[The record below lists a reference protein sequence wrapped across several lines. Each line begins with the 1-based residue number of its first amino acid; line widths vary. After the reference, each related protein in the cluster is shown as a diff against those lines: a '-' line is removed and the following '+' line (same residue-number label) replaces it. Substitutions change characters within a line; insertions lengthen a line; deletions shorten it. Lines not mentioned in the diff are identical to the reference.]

1 MSSKPRDREKGE
13 KGEKRE
19 KKSRDRKPKE
29 PSLFADPDNYDSTVP
44 PSLDQMVLVVH
55 VPGAFAKSYTR
66 GRQLGQGAFAHVF
79 AGTHLTSRSNKEY
92 AVKKIDRSKMV
103 WGEHDILEDEINNL
117 TIVREGPNIVQL
129 YEVYEERDYI
139 FLIME
144 LMNGGELFD
153 RILDKRTFTEREA
166 RECCRCLLKGLD
178 YMHDNRVAHRDLKP
192 ENLLLAAGSDTGVKL
207 ADFGF
212 AKKVMGQNG
221 CRTLCGT
228 PGYLAPEILERWPA
242 YDTICDMWSVGVI
255 LFLLLGGYLP
265 FEDEDEDKVFERTRN
280 GQYEFHPT
288 YWKKVSTG
296 AKDLVTK
303 LLTVNPKK
311 RYSAKES
318 LDHEWIMLQDTTEID
333 QNELNIDKLK
343 ASVNAGKKMMKA
355 DAHGDP
361 TADRMKELNDNFAGY
376 LERQVD
382 PGTRIKQDGAPPR
395 KPVRRFEEDS
405 KTGKKFDEF
414 YDVGDM
420 LGEGG
425 YASVFRC
432 VHKRTKDIL
441 AVKDI
446 FTGDLQESSKS
457 SLQDEIAALK
467 LLRGGPHIIRLL
479 DVFEEAQHTFM
490 IMEECKGGDLL
501 TRVTDKEV
509 YTEREARKTCKI
521 LFEAMDYIHK
531 KKIAHRD
538 IKPENVLMVEAHD
551 DTSIKI
557 ADFGFAKR
565 VPKPNCLRTLCGT
578 AQYVAPE
585 VLDLESEGYDS
596 RADMWSVGVVIY
608 ILLGG
613 YAPFEGP
620 VHELA
625 RVITKGDYEF
635 HDKYWCDISDDAT
648 NMISN
653 LLQIDPE
660 RRLSA
665 EEALQCPWMIIEE
678 ETLTIKDLS
687 GAQAVLQERQKFT
700 EPGTNQVAALTNK
713 FESLDFSF
721 TQGLGTTEQVATRKA
736 QRTQNPFGLGSVAES
751 DVVED
756 STSGKAFEILYQW
769 GKLIGEGNMSA
780 VHEARHKQS
789 NEVYA
794 VKRIKRND
802 LQTRD
807 AVALQDEISCL
818 QMASESPHVVTLY
831 DVFDE
836 PDFAY
841 IVMERFSGGKLID
854 RIIEKKYYGEDDAR
868 AVATNLLLGLEHCHN
883 RRIAVRNITT
893 DNIMLS
899 DPDDYTDVKICD
911 FGFAKRVL
919 YPNALSTQCGTEGY
933 VAPEILEF
941 RPEYDVQCDM
951 WSLGVTIYMLLGG
964 YRPFR
969 GDQNEIARCIRYGE
983 YKFHKR
989 YWSTISEEAKI
1000 LISRMLTVSP
1010 IGRITVTAAIESD
1023 WIQMESESEYSDQTD
1038 SDAESGRR

>member
-1 MSSKPRDREKGE
+1 
-13 KGEKRE
+13 
-19 KKSRDRKPKE
+19 
-29 PSLFADPDNYDSTVP
+29 
-44 PSLDQMVLVVH
+44 
-55 VPGAFAKSYTR
+55 
-66 GRQLGQGAFAHVF
+66 
-79 AGTHLTSRSNKEY
+79 
-92 AVKKIDRSKMV
+92 
-103 WGEHDILEDEINNL
+103 
-117 TIVREGPNIVQL
+117 
-129 YEVYEERDYI
+129 
-139 FLIME
+139 
-144 LMNGGELFD
+144 
-153 RILDKRTFTEREA
+153 
-166 RECCRCLLKGLD
+166 
-178 YMHDNRVAHRDLKP
+178 
-192 ENLLLAAGSDTGVKL
+192 
-207 ADFGF
+207 
-212 AKKVMGQNG
+212 
-221 CRTLCGT
+221 
-228 PGYLAPEILERWPA
+228 
-242 YDTICDMWSVGVI
+242 
-255 LFLLLGGYLP
+255 
-265 FEDEDEDKVFERTRN
+265 
-280 GQYEFHPT
+280 
-288 YWKKVSTG
+288 
-296 AKDLVTK
+296 
-303 LLTVNPKK
+303 
-311 RYSAKES
+311 
-318 LDHEWIMLQDTTEID
+318 
-333 QNELNIDKLK
+333 
-343 ASVNAGKKMMKA
+343 MMKA

-405 KTGKKFDEF
+405 KTGKLFDEF

-432 VHKRTKDIL
+432 VHKRTGDIL

-446 FTGDLQESSKS
+446 YTGELGESSKS

-479 DVFEEAQHTFM
+479 DVFEERQHTFM
-490 IMEECKGGDLL
+490 IMEEMKGGDLL

-531 KKIAHRD
+531 KKVAHRD
-538 IKPENVLMVEAHD
+538 IKPENVLMVEADD

-585 VLDLESEGYDS
+585 VLDLESDGYDH

-635 HDKYWCDISDDAT
+635 HDKYWCDISDAAT

-665 EEALQCPWMIIEE
+665 EEALQCPWMIIQEE
-678 ETLTIKDLS
+678 SLAVKDLT
-687 GAQAVLQERQKFT
+687 GAQAVLQERQKHS
-700 EPGTNQVAALTNK
+700 EPAANQVPALTNK
-713 FESLDFSF
+713 FESLDVSF
-721 TQGLGTTEQVATRKA
+721 TQGLGTSEQVATRKA
-736 QRTQNPFGLGSVAES
+736 QRTQNNFGLETVEEG
-751 DVVED
+751 DIVED
-756 STSGKAFEILYQW
+756 STSGKAFEVLYQW
-769 GKLIGEGNMSA
+769 GKLIGEGNFSA

-789 NEVYA
+789 NDVYA
-794 VKRIKRND
+794 VKQIERND
-802 LQTRD
+802 LQTSD
-807 AVALQDEISCL
+807 AVALQDEISAM
-818 QMASESPHVVTLY
+818 QMASESPHVVTLH

-836 PDFAY
+836 PDFTY
-841 IVMERFSGGKLID
+841 IVMERFCGVRLID
-854 RIIEKKYYGEDDAR
+854 RIIEKEYYGEDDAR
-868 AVATNLLLGLEHCHN
+868 AVATNILLGLEHCHN
-883 RRIAVRNITT
+883 RRIAVRNLTT
-893 DNIMLS
+893 ENLMLS
-899 DPDDYTDVKICD
+899 DVDDYTDVKIVD

-919 YPNALSTQCGTEGY
+919 YPNALTTQCGTEGY
-933 VAPEILEF
+933 VAPEIMEH
-941 RPEYDVQCDM
+941 RPAYDVQCDM

-969 GDQNEIARCIRYGE
+969 GDQNEIARCVRYGE

-989 YWSTISEEAKI
+989 YWSTVSEEAKI

-1010 IGRITVTAAIESD
+1010 IGRITATAAIESD

-1038 SDAESGRR
+1038 SDAEDAQNNVAPNVGLGANPNF